1 MSCHCTT
8 RERESSLGSHDQS
21 EFEGISFESDAFEA
35 DEFGAARLGGE
46 EEGIEMQLAAE
57 LLGVSDAAEFEEFLG
72 GLLQQAAGATSS
84 FLKSPAGRQLGGLLK
99 SAAKRALP
107 QVGRALGGQLG
118 GARGADLGGKVAA
131 SAGRVL
137 GLEVEGLSQ
146 EDRDFEMARQF
157 VRLARDAGAQ
167 LAGEVGSAA
176 GASSAARA
184 RNAYLASARRHAPG
198 LVTGSAI
205 GISGS
210 AIGTPLSGFPSSG
223 RWFRRGRT
231 ITLT

>member
-8 RERESSLGSHDQS
+8 RERENSLGSYDQS
-21 EFEGISFESDAFEA
+21 EFEGVAFESDEREA
-35 DEFGAARLGGE
+35 DEFGPGRLGGE
-46 EEGIEMQLAAE
+46 AEAVEMQLAAE
-57 LLGVSDAAEFEEFLG
+57 LLGVSDESEFEDFLG
-72 GLLQQAAGATSS
+72 SLLQQAAGATSS
-84 FLKSPAGRQLGGLLK
+84 FLKSPAGQRLGGLLK

-107 QVGRALGGQLG
+107 QVGRALGDHLG
-118 GARGADLGGKVAA
+118 GARGAELGGKVAA

-137 GLEVEGLSQ
+137 GLEVEGLSH

-157 VRLARDAGAQ
+157 VRFARDAGAQ

-176 GASSAARA
+176 RASSAAGVRQ
-184 RNAYLASARRHAPG
+184 AYMASARRYAPG
-198 LVTGSAI
+198 LVT
-205 GISGS
+205 GS

>member
-1 MSCHCTT
+1 
-8 RERESSLGSHDQS
+8 
-21 EFEGISFESDAFEA
+21 
-35 DEFGAARLGGE
+35 
-46 EEGIEMQLAAE
+46 MQLAAE
-57 LLGVSDAAEFEEFLG
+57 LLGVSDESEFEEFLG

-84 FLKSPAGRQLGGLLK
+84 FLKSPAGQRLSGLLK
-99 SAAKRALP
+99 SAAKQALP
-107 QVGRALGGQLG
+107 QVGRALGGHLG
-118 GARGADLGGKVAA
+118 GTRGAELGGKVAA

-137 GLEVEGLSQ
+137 GLEVEGLSH

-157 VRLARDAGAQ
+157 VRFARDAGAQ
-167 LAGEVGSAA
+167 LAGELSSRTEVRSAA
-176 GASSAARA
+176 GA

-198 LVTGSAI
+198 LVTG
-205 GISGS
+205 G